1 MSSILSRA
9 SSQSSSRILRAR
21 SPSTTFAERSTITLI
36 FSYIR
41 GTLSLSIF
49 TGPVQASLPVRP
61 AGRPSHNGSFFHYM
75 FIIRSKRLLIKFISK
90 TSLIFN
96 PISPSFPK
104 IGEGAALEDMPPEN
118 RAVGVVRKG
127 QADVRRRCCASL
139 TDSSRLF

>member
-1 MSSILSRA
+1 
-9 SSQSSSRILRAR
+9 
-21 SPSTTFAERSTITLI
+21 
-36 FSYIR
+36 
-41 GTLSLSIF
+41 
-49 TGPVQASLPVRP
+49 
-61 AGRPSHNGSFFHYM
+61 M